1 MNMYQ
6 QDSFWNSFKRG
17 FMRMPTVIRTLIA
30 INVGVFIFQAF
41 FGGIQIGGQSL
52 YRYINDLFGFNPN
65 LVTAVTQPWR
75 FVTYMFLHGDGF
87 HLLFNML
94 WLWWMG
100 RAVEE
105 GLGPRTFAV
114 IFFGAGIGGA
124 MLHIAFS
131 FLYGSSLVIGAS
143 GAVFGVMVAFAYM
156 YPTMPIMLFL
166 LPPIEARYVVAGL
179 IVLDVLLLGDG
190 ERVARLV
197 HLGGAGIGYLLVKAH
212 YNGVDLS
219 KFVRPI
225 EKIWNPE
232 LSGFS
237 NKKKK
242 EKKRKKNRD
251 MYSVSD
257 VEILDEEEIS
267 DLDEILEKISKK
279 GYDGLTKEEKKKL
292 FDLSKRN

>member
-1 MNMYQ
+1 
-6 QDSFWNSFKRG
+6 
-17 FMRMPTVIRTLIA
+17 MPTVIRTLIA
-30 INVGVFIFQAF
+30 INVIVFIFQAF
-41 FGGIQIGGQSL
+41 FGGIEISGQSL
-52 YRYINDLFGFNPN
+52 NRYIVDIFGFDPD
-65 LVTAVTQPWR
+65 LVTAITQPWR
-75 FVTYMFLHGDGF
+75 FVTYMFLHGGGF

-124 MLHIAFS
+124 FFHVALS
-131 FLYGSSLVIGAS
+131 FLYGTSMVIGAS

-179 IVLDVLLLGDG
+179 IVFDVLFIGAGDN
-190 ERVARLV
+190 VARLV

-219 KFVRPI
+219 KYVRPI

-232 LSGFS
+232 LSGF

-267 DLDEILEKISKK
+267 DLDEILEKISKH
-279 GYDGLTKEEKKKL
+279 GYDGLSKEEKKRL